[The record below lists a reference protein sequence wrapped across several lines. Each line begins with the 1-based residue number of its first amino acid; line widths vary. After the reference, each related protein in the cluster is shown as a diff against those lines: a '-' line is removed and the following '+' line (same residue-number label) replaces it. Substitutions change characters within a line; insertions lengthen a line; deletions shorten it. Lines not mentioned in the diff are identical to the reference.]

1 MAVPRTYAILTVWLA
16 AQTSA
21 LGGISRADEALELRE
36 RAKEGRTTRVSITL
50 KAEGEWTPGLPPGS
64 KVETPPKAMALKVET
79 SLEYAE
85 KLLRADEEGRPRRS
99 ARRVGRAAVAVN
111 GEVRPFALALRPEL
125 TTLVADRREQGLTVF
140 SPAGP
145 LSRRELEL
153 VQGPGDSLTLA
164 GLLPV
169 KAVSKGDRW
178 TVSDAFARAIS
189 GYDALAS
196 NALEAT
202 LESVDAET
210 ARIALVGDI
219 RGASLG
225 GEGSMALHGT
235 AVFDRAGGFVRQLK
249 VERAEVRK
257 AGQVENGLDM
267 KSTLDVRQE
276 AADAPPELADDATKG
291 LEAADDP
298 AGERLTLDLPGDR
311 AGALVDRDW
320 HIAWDDDRRVI
331 LKRLDHGELVAQCNI
346 SRGPEAGR
354 GRHQDPTQ
362 FRDDIRKALGGR
374 FVQFLGAGE
383 VEGALPGEF
392 RYKVAAQGREGDIG
406 LIWYYYLL
414 ADPEGAQLL
423 ATFTLGEA
431 QSKSFGDQDMRLI
444 ESIRWGARRP
454 ATAR

>member
-1 MAVPRTYAILTVWLA
+1 MAIPRTYAIVALA
-16 AQTSA
+16 LAGQISA
-21 LGGISRADEALELRE
+21 PGQALKADELRE
-36 RAKEGRTTRVSITL
+36 RAKAGRTTRVSISL
-50 KAEGEWTPGLPPGS
+50 KAEGEWTPGQPPGS
-64 KVETPPKAMALKVET
+64 KAEAPPKPMALKVET

-85 KLLRADEEGRPRRS
+85 KLLSVDDNGVPSRS
-99 ARRVGRAAVAVN
+99 ARRIGRAAVAVN

-125 TTLVADRREQGLTVF
+125 TTLVADRREQGVTVF

-153 VQGPGDSLTLA
+153 IQGPGDSLTLA
-164 GLLPV
+164 GLLPI
-169 KAVSKGDRW
+169 KAVGKGDRW
-178 TVSDAFARAIS
+178 TVSDSFARSIS

-196 NALEAT
+196 NTLEAT
-202 LESVDAET
+202 LESIDAET
-210 ARIALVGDI
+210 ARIALVGDV

-267 KSTLDVRQE
+267 KSSLDVRQQT
-276 AADAPPELADDATKG
+276 ADAPPELADDAIKG
-291 LEAADDP
+291 LEVPIDP
-298 AGERLTLDLPGDR
+298 AFERLTLDLPGGR
-311 AGALVDRDW
+311 AGAEVDRDW
-320 HIAWDDDRRVI
+320 HIAWDDDRRVV

-346 SRGPEAGR
+346 SKGPEAGR
-354 GRHQDPTQ
+354 GRHQDPSQ

-383 VEGALPGEF
+383 VEGAPPGEF
-392 RYKVAAQGREGDIG
+392 RYKVAAQGREGDVG
-406 LIWYYYLL
+406 VIWYYYLI
-414 ADPEGAQLL
+414 ADAEGAQLL

-444 ESIRWGARRP
+444 ESIRWGVRKPQPDR
-454 ATAR
+454 

>member
-1 MAVPRTYAILTVWLA
+1 MAVPRTYAIVA
-16 AQTSA
+16 ALLMGQISA
-21 LGGISRADEALELRE
+21 SGETPRVDGPAELYE
-36 RAKEGRTTRVSITL
+36 RAKAGRTTRVSITL
-50 KAEGEWTPGLPPGS
+50 KANGEWTPGLPPGA
-64 KVETPPKAMALKVET
+64 KAETPQKAMALKVET
-79 SLEYAE
+79 SLEYVE
-85 KLLRADEEGRPRRS
+85 KVVRADDDGKPRRS

-125 TTLVADRREQGLTVF
+125 TTLVADRREQGVTVL

-145 LSRRELEL
+145 LNRRELEL
-153 VQGPGDSLTLA
+153 IQGPGDSLTLA
-164 GLLPV
+164 GLLPA

-178 TVSDAFARAIS
+178 TVSDSFARSIS

-202 LESVDAET
+202 LESFDADT
-210 ARIALVGDI
+210 ARIVLVGDV

-235 AVFDRAGGFVRQLK
+235 AVFDRVGGFVRQLK

-267 KSTLDVRQE
+267 KSSLDVRQE
-276 AADAPPELADDATKG
+276 ASNAPPELADNATKT
-291 LEAADDP
+291 LPSALNPAD
-298 AGERLTLDLPGDR
+298 ERLTLDLPGSR
-311 AGALVDRDW
+311 AHALVDRDW
-320 HIAWDDDRRVI
+320 HIAWDDDRRVV

-383 VEGALPGEF
+383 VEGDWPGEF
-392 RYKVAAQGREGDIG
+392 RYKVAAQGREGDTG
-406 LIWYYYLL
+406 VVWYYYLL
-414 ADPEGAQLL
+414 ADAEGSQLL

-431 QSKSFGDQDMRLI
+431 QAKSFGDQDLRLI
-444 ESIRWGARRP
+444 ESIRWGPRKEPAAR
-454 ATAR
+454 